1 MTNWADWPTRRRITA
16 LVEGPQSGEAE
27 SGALLAAELAVF
39 IERVDSYAPEAFPE
53 AVETVVSA
61 IIARRPASAPLLT
74 LANAVFLTIDRG
86 PETVIAEVRA
96 VAERLRTS
104 VDILATMGAA
114 FVPDGGSVL
123 AHGTSSSVKRLLEEA
138 ALAKRFRV
146 TCEAGRD
153 GAGRLFAAE
162 LIDSGIAVEVVGD
175 GLVVDSLFGV
185 DLLVTGA
192 SAFGPDSMINSV
204 GTDVLLKEAIN
215 LDVRALLVT
224 SADKALPGP
233 LFERAVR
240 AAIEVDGLEVV
251 RLAQFEAVV
260 TELGVLD
267 PAAASRLAERR
278 EVAPQ
283 LT

>member
-1 MTNWADWPTRRRITA
+1 MTNWADWPTRRRIAA
-16 LVEGPQSGEAE
+16 LADGHQSGEAE
-27 SGALLAAELAVF
+27 SGALIAAELAVF
-39 IERVDSYAPEAFPE
+39 IERVGSYAPEAFPE
-53 AVETVVSA
+53 AIETVVRA

-86 PETVIAEVRA
+86 AETVIAEVRA

-138 ALAKRFRV
+138 ARDKRFRV

-153 GAGRLFAAE
+153 GAGRLFAAD
-162 LIDSGIAVEVVGD
+162 LIESGLAVEVVGD

-185 DLLVTGA
+185 DLLVMGA
-192 SAFGPDSMINSV
+192 SAFGPDSMINTV
-204 GTDVLLKEAIN
+204 GTDVLLKEATN

-233 LFERAVR
+233 LFERAVA
-240 AAIEVDGLEVV
+240 AAIDTDGLEVV

-267 PAAASRLAERR
+267 PSAASRLAERR

-283 LT
+283 LA